1 MIIREID
8 DIRFKLDGLSKK
20 DLLASISFFEEGI
33 GLLYNVLDNARS
45 RREHGASTTHAGDK
59 ECSVAERTRKLE
71 IADLEES
78 AAEALSKAKKRF
90 EDCRRKATEAFANE
104 ALEAADRILAM

>member
-1 MIIREID
+1 MCLIT
-8 DIRFKLDGLSKK
+8 
-20 DLLASISFFEEGI
+20 
-33 GLLYNVLDNARS
+33 S

-104 ALEAADRILAM
+104 ALEAADRILAMQYRVIATIL